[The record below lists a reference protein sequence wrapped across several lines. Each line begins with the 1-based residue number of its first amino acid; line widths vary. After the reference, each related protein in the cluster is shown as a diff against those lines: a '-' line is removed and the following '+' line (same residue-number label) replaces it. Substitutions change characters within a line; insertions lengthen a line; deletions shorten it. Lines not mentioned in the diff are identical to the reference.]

1 MTEFRK
7 LQNYSNYR
15 IYPDGRIYSE
25 FINRFISPT
34 FDSGK
39 YLQVTLVND
48 NGERKTIKVHR
59 LVASAFLPSLD
70 EKREIN
76 HKDFDKTNN
85 SVENLEWCD
94 RDYNVQY
101 NFNHRDY
108 TEQIEKMSPLTKEQV
123 LVIPELVNKG
133 FSIKL
138 ISKLFHV
145 GHITI
150 RNIIAHR
157 TWKTLNLKFERT
169 DFNRDTI
176 EISQSL
182 YNRLLNLGVD
192 NTVLNSRVKVL
203 ESV

>member
-15 IYPDGRIYSE
+15 IYPNGRIYSE
-25 FINRFISPT
+25 FINRFITPT
-34 FDSGK
+34 FDSKK
-39 YLQVTLVND
+39 YLQITLVND
-48 NGERKTIKVHR
+48 LGERKTIKLHR
-59 LVASAFLPSLD
+59 LVASAFLPNLD

-85 SVENLEWCD
+85 SVENLEWCN
-94 RDYNVQY
+94 RNYNVQY

-108 TEQIEKMSPLTKEQV
+108 TEQIEKVSHLSREQV
-123 LVIPELVNKG
+123 MVIPELIDKG

-138 ISKLFHV
+138 IAKLFHV

-150 RNIIAHR
+150 RNIIAKR
-157 TWKTLNLKFERT
+157 TWRTLHLSFTKRN
-169 DFNRDTI
+169 FNRGII
-176 EISQSL
+176 EISRTL
-182 YNRLLNLGVD
+182 YNKLIHLGVD

>member
-25 FINRFISPT
+25 FINRFITPA
-34 FDSGK
+34 FDSKK

-48 NGERKTIKVHR
+48 LGERKTIKLHR
-59 LVASAFLPSLD
+59 LVASAFLPNLD

-76 HKDFDKTNN
+76 HKDFNKTNN

-94 RDYNVQY
+94 RNYNVQY

-108 TEQIEKMSPLTKEQV
+108 TEQIEKVSPLSREQV
-123 LVIPELVNKG
+123 MVIPELIDKG

-138 ISKLFHV
+138 IAKLFHV

-150 RNIIAHR
+150 RNIIAKR
-157 TWKTLNLKFERT
+157 TWKTLHLSFIKR
-169 DFNRDTI
+169 DFNRGII
-176 EISQSL
+176 EISKTL
-182 YNRLLNLGVD
+182 YNKLIHLGVD
-192 NTVLNSRVKVL
+192 NTVLNLRVKVL

>member
-25 FINRFISPT
+25 FINRFITPA
-34 FDSGK
+34 FDSKK

-48 NGERKTIKVHR
+48 LGERKTIKLHR
-59 LVASAFLPSLD
+59 LVASAFLPNLD

-94 RDYNVQY
+94 RNYNVQY

-108 TEQIEKMSPLTKEQV
+108 TEQIEKVSPLSREQV
-123 LVIPELVNKG
+123 MVIPELIDKG

-138 ISKLFHV
+138 IAKLFHV

-150 RNIIAHR
+150 RNIIAKR
-157 TWKTLNLKFERT
+157 TWKTLHLSFIKR
-169 DFNRDTI
+169 DFNRGII
-176 EISQSL
+176 EISKTL
-182 YNRLLNLGVD
+182 YNKLIHLGVD
-192 NTVLNSRVKVL
+192 NTVLNLRVKVL

>member
-1 MTEFRK
+1 MAEFRK
-7 LQNYSNYR
+7 LQKYSNYR

-25 FINRFISPT
+25 FINRFITPT
-34 FDSGK
+34 FDSKK

-48 NGERKTIKVHR
+48 LGERKTIKLHR
-59 LVASAFLPSLD
+59 LIASAFLPNLD

-94 RDYNVQY
+94 RSYNVQY
-101 NFNHRDY
+101 NFDHRDY
-108 TEQIEKMSPLTKEQV
+108 TEQIEKVSPLSREQV
-123 LVIPELVNKG
+123 MVIPELIDKG

-138 ISKLFHV
+138 IAKLFHV

-150 RNIIAHR
+150 RNIIAKR
-157 TWKTLNLKFERT
+157 TWKTLHLSFTKRSFTRGI
-169 DFNRDTI
+169 I
-176 EISQSL
+176 EISKTL
-182 YNRLLNLGVD
+182 YNKLIHLGVD

>member
-48 NGERKTIKVHR
+48 DGERKTIKVHR
-59 LVASAFLPSLD
+59 LVASAFLPNLD

-108 TEQIEKMSPLTKEQV
+108 TEQIEKMSPLMKEQV
-123 LVIPELVNKG
+123 LVIPELVNQG

>member
-25 FINRFISPT
+25 FIHRFITPA
-34 FDSGK
+34 FDSKK

-48 NGERKTIKVHR
+48 LGERKTIKLHR
-59 LVASAFLPSLD
+59 LVASAFLPNLD

-94 RDYNVQY
+94 KNYNVQY

-108 TEQIEKMSPLTKEQV
+108 TEQIEKVSPLSREQV
-123 LVIPELVNKG
+123 MVIPELIDKG

-138 ISKLFHV
+138 IAKLFHV

-150 RNIIAHR
+150 RNIIAKR
-157 TWKTLNLKFERT
+157 TWKTLHLSFIKR
-169 DFNRDTI
+169 DFNRGII
-176 EISQSL
+176 EISKTL
-182 YNRLLNLGVD
+182 YNKLIHLGVD
-192 NTVLNSRVKVL
+192 NTVLNLRVKVL